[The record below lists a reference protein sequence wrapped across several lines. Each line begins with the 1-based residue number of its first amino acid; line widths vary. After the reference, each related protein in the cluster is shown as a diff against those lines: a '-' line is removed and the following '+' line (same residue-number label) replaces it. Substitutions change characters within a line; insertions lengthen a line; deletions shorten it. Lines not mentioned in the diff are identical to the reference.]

1 MDWATELNWT
11 DDWLQQFMA
20 RAIFHNIKVSD
31 EAASADMVVARE
43 FPELI
48 WEIIDKEFTVFT
60 QARFFL
66 N

>member
-1 MDWATELNWT
+1 
-11 DDWLQQFMA
+11 MA